1 MPRLPGGR
9 TFWII
14 VLSLLAVN
22 YLSVALFAP
31 GKAKS
36 VTIPYDAP
44 TGPAGFVQQV
54 TANNVTK
61 IKTQGASVEGEFKNE
76 VKFPDDKADAVKNF
90 ETELPSFVIYNNGD
104 LNKLLTDH
112 KVTTSATP
120 INDGRGFLTN
130 LILGFGPVILL
141 VVLFVW
147 LSRRA
152 AGGQMGAIGA
162 FGRSKARR
170 VEGNDTRVTFKDVAG
185 IDEAKG
191 ELTEVVD
198 FLKNPEKYQKLGGR
212 IPRGVLLAGR
222 PGTGK
227 TLLARAVAGE
237 AGAPFFSVSA
247 SEFVEAIVGI
257 GASRVRDLFKQ
268 AKEAAPAII
277 FIDELD
283 AIGRSRSKE
292 IGRAHV

>member
-141 VVLFVW
+141 VFLFVW

-152 AGGQMGAIGA
+152 GGFPGSGPRGSGVRGRRSVGESAIRGLYL
-162 FGRSKARR
+162 RSHKTKS
-170 VEGNDTRVTFKDVAG
+170 TRLYSATALADVA
-185 IDEAKG
+185 
-191 ELTEVVD
+191 
-198 FLKNPEKYQKLGGR
+198 Q
-212 IPRGVLLAGR
+212 
-222 PGTGK
+222 
-227 TLLARAVAGE
+227 LARA
-237 AGAPFFSVSA
+237 SA
-247 SEFVEAIVGI
+247 CHAE
-257 GASRVRDLFKQ
+257 
-268 AKEAAPAII
+268 
-277 FIDELD
+277 
-283 AIGRSRSKE
+283 GRGFESL
-292 IGRAHV
+292 HPL